1 MTDVLKLIE
10 PKRSEIAP
18 GVAVLRAL
26 PTRVRRLV
34 GAWCFLDHFGPVE
47 DEAMQAFDVG
57 VHPHIGLQ
65 TATWLFDGALLHRD
79 SLGSVQPV
87 RAGELNL
94 MTAGQGIAH
103 SEHLGAECTRLHGL
117 QFWIA
122 LPDAV
127 RAIAPRFEHHADLPQ
142 WRDGDV
148 SLRLFIGEFAGH
160 RSSAQVHS
168 PLLGLELHAP
178 TAQALTLPLDAGFE
192 HALYVASGHVRS
204 GEIDVP
210 AMRLLVLPAGADVL
224 QLELAAATCAV
235 LIGGAPFDEAPL
247 MWWNFVARRNDEIAA
262 AREDWQ
268 AHRRFGDVPD
278 DGLRIPSPPFDLHL
292 REGGRS
298 S

>member
-1 MTDVLKLIE
+1 MTDVLQLIE
-10 PKRSEIAP
+10 PKRSEIVP

-26 PTRVRRLV
+26 PTRARRLV

-103 SEHLGAECTRLHGL
+103 SEHLGTDCARLHGL
-117 QFWIA
+117 QFWIV

-127 RAIAPRFEHHADLPQ
+127 RDIAPRFEHHADLPR
-142 WRDGDV
+142 WREGAV
-148 SLRLFIGEFAGH
+148 SLRLFIGDFAGRH
-160 RSSAQVHS
+160 SPAQVHT
-168 PLLGLELHAP
+168 PLLGLELQASA
-178 TAQALTLPLDAGFE
+178 AQVLDLPLDSGFE
-192 HALYVASGHVRS
+192 HALYVASGHVRC
-204 GEIDVP
+204 GDIDVP
-210 AMRLLVLPAGADVL
+210 AMRLLVLPVGTTML
-224 QLELAAATCAV
+224 HLELAAGTCAV
-235 LIGGAPFDEAPL
+235 VIGGAPFDEAPL
-247 MWWNFVARRNDEIAA
+247 MWWNFVARRSDEIAA

-268 AHRRFGDVPD
+268 THHRFADVPE
-278 DGLRIPSPPFDLHL
+278 GGVRIPAPPFDLNL
-292 REGGRS
+292 RAPS
-298 S
+298 

>member
-1 MTDVLKLIE
+1 MTNVLQSIE

-18 GVAVLRAL
+18 GVSVWRAL
-26 PTRVRRLV
+26 PTRARRLV

-47 DEAMQAFDVG
+47 DEAMHAFDVG

-103 SEHLGAECTRLHGL
+103 SEHLGADCTRLHGL

-122 LPDAV
+122 LPEAV
-127 RAIAPRFEHHADLPQ
+127 REIAPRFEHHAELPQ
-142 WRDGDV
+142 WRAGRV
-148 SLRLFIGEFAGH
+148 SLRLFIGEFAGR
-160 RSSAQVHS
+160 RSPARVHT
-168 PLLGLELHAP
+168 PLLGFELHAP
-178 TAQALTLPLDAGFE
+178 AAETLTLPLDPGFE
-192 HALYVASGHVRS
+192 HALYVASGHARH
-204 GEIDVP
+204 GEVEVP
-210 AMRLLVLPAGADVL
+210 AMRLLVLPLGTAIL
-224 QLELAAATCAV
+224 HLELAAATCAV

-278 DGLRIPSPPFDLHL
+278 GAVRIAAPAFDLKLRAGGPSP
-292 REGGRS
+292 
-298 S
+298 

>member
-1 MTDVLKLIE
+1 MTDAGQLIE

-18 GVAVLRAL
+18 GVAVLRVL
-26 PTRVRRLV
+26 PTRARRLV

-103 SEHLGAECTRLHGL
+103 SEHLGADCTRLHGL

-122 LPDAV
+122 LPDAA
-127 RAIAPRFEHHADLPQ
+127 REAAPRFEHHAELPQ
-142 WRDGDV
+142 WREGCV
-148 SLRLFIGEFAGH
+148 SMRLFIGGYAG
-160 RSSAQVHS
+160 RQSPARTHS

-178 TAQALTLPLDAGFE
+178 AASALELPLDPGFE
-192 HALYVASGHVRS
+192 HALYLASGHVRCD
-204 GEIDVP
+204 GVEVP
-210 AMRLLVLPAGADVL
+210 AQRLLVLR
-224 QLELAAATCAV
+224 EAATVACLEFAAGSRAV
-235 LIGGAPFDEAPL
+235 LIGGAPFAEAAL
-247 MWWNFVARRNDEIAA
+247 MWWNFVARDRDEIAE
-262 AREDWQ
+262 AREDWM
-268 AHRRFGDVPD
+268 ARRRFGDVPD
-278 DGLRIPSPPFDLHL
+278 GGVRIAAPAFDLHL
-292 REGGRS
+292 RAGGPRP
-298 S
+298 